1 MKIKTI
7 SDEDLRLLEGIIKA
21 DKNQLVK
28 LYNDFLPEV
37 LLFVKKNNGSEDEA
51 KDVFQDA
58 IIILHKKAKE
68 GIELRVALKSYFFSI
83 CRNLWLMQLR
93 KKKRLTVIDDLE
105 FQESEPDIIR
115 KIEQTQQE
123 NIFYKYYQRLP
134 EQCRRILN
142 LFFSKMP
149 MKTIAEELNTSES
162 YIKKRKHVCKE
173 KLVAAIKKDPLFTEM
188 KYNG

>member
-105 FQESEPDIIR
+105 FQETEPDIIR